1 MAEEAAQEQRS
12 PDPTRSV
19 RCIVKLG
26 GAAITNK
33 GELESI
39 NENNLRSA
47 CAQLRQAM
55 SESNSD
61 GAPEKVLGMDWS
73 RKRGD
78 SADPAVDAE
87 WITGMAGLGLETNFI
102 VVHGAGSF
110 GHFQASRSGV
120 HKGGLHSTLVKAGF
134 VATRI
139 SVTSLNQEI
148 VRALARGIQNSLLC
162 PLLCAVGPSIVITR
176 LPVGTSDEKNH
187 GTAYSFAEGIPSV
200 GMSPFACGWTT
211 KQRKLASSNTS
222 QIIQSLHAGFV
233 PVLHGD
239 AVLDELLDCTILSGD
254 VIIRHLAQLLS
265 PKYVVFLTDVHGVYD
280 RPPTEPDAVLLR
292 EIEVD
297 EDGRWS
303 IVKPVLLQG
312 NNNKGVEISVASHD
326 TTGGME
332 TKILEA
338 AVIARLGI
346 DVYITKA
353 GTDHSLR
360 ALKGDVSTDT
370 EDWLGTVIR
379 SSR

>member
-1 MAEEAAQEQRS
+1 MEGVAWKQRS
-12 PDPTRSV
+12 PATCPPI

-39 NENNLRSA
+39 DQDSLRST

-55 SESNSD
+55 SD
-61 GAPEKVLGMDWS
+61 PAAKGKVMGMDWS
-73 RKRGD
+73 RRFGD
-78 SADPAVDAE
+78 PADPVVDAE
-87 WITGMAGLGLETNFI
+87 GFADMPGIGLDSNFI

-148 VRALARGIQNSLLC
+148 VRALAR
-162 PLLCAVGPSIVITR
+162 
-176 LPVGTSDEKNH
+176 
-187 GTAYSFAEGIPSV
+187 EGIPSV
-200 GMSPFACGWTT
+200 GMPPFACGWSTQ
-211 KQRKLASSNTS
+211 QRNLASADAS

-239 AVLDELLDCTILSGD
+239 AVFDELLDCTILSGD
-254 VIIRHLAQLLS
+254 VIIRHLAQLLT

-280 RPPTEPDAVLLR
+280 RPPTDPDAVLLR

-297 EDGRWS
+297 DNGGWS
-303 IVKPVLLQG
+303 VVKPALQDNG
-312 NNNKGVEISVASHD
+312 KGVEISVASHD

-338 AVIARLGI
+338 AAIARLGV
-346 DVYITKA
+346 DVYITKVD
-353 GTDHSLR
+353 TEHSLR
-360 ALKGDVSTDT
+360 ALKGAVNTCSD
-370 EDWLGTVIR
+370 DWLGTVIR
-379 SSR
+379 SAK

>member
-1 MAEEAAQEQRS
+1 MAEAARKQRS
-12 PDPTRSV
+12 AAAPRPV

-26 GAAITNK
+26 APSSRIFLSFPCVLLYRRTLLRPVLIRRTLCRRRRSGHHEQGGAGK
-33 GELESI
+33 HRRGEPAVGVRAAAAGHVRRHL
-39 NENNLRSA
+39 
-47 CAQLRQAM
+47 
-55 SESNSD
+55 
-61 GAPEKVLGMDWS
+61 PEKVMGMDWS
-73 RKRGD
+73 RRPGD
-78 SADPAVDAE
+78 PADPVVDAE
-87 WITGMAGLGLETNFI
+87 GFAGMAGLGLDSNFV

-148 VRALARGIQNSLLC
+148 VRALAR
-162 PLLCAVGPSIVITR
+162 
-176 LPVGTSDEKNH
+176 
-187 GTAYSFAEGIPSV
+187 EGIPSV
-200 GMSPFACGWTT
+200 GISPFACGWSTR
-211 KQRKLASSNTS
+211 QRNVESADAS
-222 QIIQSLHAGFV
+222 QIIESLHAGFV

-280 RPPTEPDAVLLR
+280 RPPTDPNAVLLK

-297 EDGRWS
+297 DNGGWS
-303 IVKPVLLQG
+303 IVKPALQG
-312 NNNKGVEISVASHD
+312 NRNGVEISVAAHD

-338 AVIARLGI
+338 AAIARLGV
-346 DVYITKA
+346 DVYITKVD
-353 GTDHSLR
+353 TEHSLR
-360 ALKGDVSTDT
+360 ALKGDVNASSD
-370 EDWLGTVIR
+370 DWLGTVIR
-379 SSR
+379 SAK